1 MITVNPE
8 KAKEIHNAKQ
18 RQARAQA
25 FSREHDPLVGMAMR
39 QEIDQAE
46 LIAKAAEIRAR
57 FPYQD

>member
-1 MITVNPE
+1 MITVNPD
-8 KAKEIHNAKQ
+8 KAKALFNDQQ
-18 RQARAQA
+18 RRNRAEA